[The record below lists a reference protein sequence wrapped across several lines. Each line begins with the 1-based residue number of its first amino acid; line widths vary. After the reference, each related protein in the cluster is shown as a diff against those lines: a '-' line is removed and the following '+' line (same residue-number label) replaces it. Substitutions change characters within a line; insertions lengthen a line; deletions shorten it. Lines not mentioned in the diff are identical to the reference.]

1 MAPKSNSTQKGIE
14 FKKRVLVTTVQEVAA
29 SFSSRKLFLQVLTL
43 QVEALNEVGMQAL
56 NGVGGVPRV
65 KREVLAYDE
74 VEVGI
79 LLLLHWQSLVVKDG
93 Q

>member
-1 MAPKSNSTQKGIE
+1 
-14 FKKRVLVTTVQEVAA
+14 
-29 SFSSRKLFLQVLTL
+29 
-43 QVEALNEVGMQAL
+43 VEALNEVGMQAL